1 MQDVREKWALVTG
14 ASGGLGAEFAR
25 QLAQRGAHVVL
36 VARQAEPMQA
46 LARTLQ
52 ERFGTRTVV
61 EALDLSAVSAVE
73 QLKTKLDEAGIA
85 VDVLINNAGFGVFG
99 EFVDQPLTRIDAM
112 LKLNVLTLTALTHVF
127 AADMVRRRSG
137 YILLT
142 ASIGAFQATPLYAA
156 YSASKAYVLLLGEAL
171 HEELRPRGVTVTVL
185 SPGVTATGFFGVAG
199 QTPTPYQRLLMMS
212 PEAVVGIGLD
222 ALMRG
227 RASVVSGRTNACIAW
242 CNRLVPRWLQRK
254 LAQRLMSR

>member
-1 MQDVREKWALVTG
+1 MQDVRGKWALITG

-36 VARQAEPMQA
+36 VARQAEPMRA
-46 LARTLQ
+46 LAQTLQ
-52 ERFGTRTVV
+52 ERFGIRTRV
-61 EALDLSAVSAVE
+61 EALDLCADSAVE
-73 QLKTKLDEAGIA
+73 RLKANLDDAGIA
-85 VDVLINNAGFGVFG
+85 IDVLINNAGFGLFG

-112 LKLNVLTLTALTHVF
+112 LTLNVRSLTALTHVF
-127 AADMVRRRSG
+127 AADMVRRRNG

-185 SPGVTATGFFGVAG
+185 SPGVSATGFFSVAG
-199 QTPTPYQRLLMMS
+199 QTPTPYQRRLMMS
-212 PEAVVGIGLD
+212 PEAVARIGLD

-227 RASVVSGRTNACIAW
+227 RASVVSGWTNACIAW
-242 CNRLVPRWLQRK
+242 CNRLVPRAIQRK
-254 LAQRLMSR
+254 VARRLMSP